1 MFGGGGDSRR
11 MKKMMNQMGV
21 DMEEIEGVE
30 EVVIKT
36 GTKEIVIDDAD
47 VNSIEAQGQK
57 TYQVVGESRERSR
70 VDDEDV
76 SLVAEQA
83 DVDEDDA
90 REALKTTDGDLAAA
104 IESLE

>member
-11 MKKMMNQMGV
+11 MKKMMKQMGV
-21 DMEEIEGVE
+21 EMEEIEGVE

-36 GTKEIVIDDAD
+36 GTKEIVIEDAD

-57 TYQVVGESRERSR
+57 TYQVVGESHERSR
-70 VDDEDV
+70 VDEEDV
-76 SLVAEQA
+76 GLVAEQA
-83 DVDEDDA
+83 DVDEDTA
-90 REALKTTDGDLAAA
+90 REALERTEGDLAAA

>member
-1 MFGGGGDSRR
+1 MFGGRGDSRR

-57 TYQVVGESRERSR
+57 TYQVVGESRARSR

>member
-11 MKKMMNQMGV
+11 MKKMMKQMGV
-21 DMEEIEGVE
+21 EMEEIEGVE

-36 GTKEIVIDDAD
+36 ATKEIVIEDAD

-57 TYQVVGESRERSR
+57 TYQVVGESTERSR
-70 VDDEDV
+70 VDEEDV

-83 DVDEDDA
+83 GVDEDEARDA
-90 REALKTTDGDLAAA
+90 LEENDGDLAAA
-104 IESLE
+104 IESLG

>member
-1 MFGGGGDSRR
+1 
-11 MKKMMNQMGV
+11 
-21 DMEEIEGVE
+21 MEEIEGVE

>member
-1 MFGGGGDSRR
+1 MFGGGKDSRR
-11 MKKMMNQMGV
+11 MKKMMKQMGV
-21 DMEEIEGVE
+21 EMEEIEGVE

-57 TYQVVGESRERSR
+57 TYQVVGESHERSR
-70 VDDEDV
+70 VDEEDV
-76 SLVAEQA
+76 ELVAEQA
-83 DVDEDDA
+83 GVEEGAA
-90 REALKTTDGDLAAA
+90 REALESTEGDLAAA

>member
-1 MFGGGGDSRR
+1 